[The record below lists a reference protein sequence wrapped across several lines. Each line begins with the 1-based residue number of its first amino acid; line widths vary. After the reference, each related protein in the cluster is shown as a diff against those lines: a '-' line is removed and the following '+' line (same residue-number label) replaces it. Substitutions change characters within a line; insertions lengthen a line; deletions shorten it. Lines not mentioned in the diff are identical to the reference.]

1 MEKVITMLIEVPED
15 VYERI
20 AKNVKSPIVFPKQV
34 GEEIIAEVRRSF
46 LQTDKNLQK

>member
-1 MEKVITMLIEVPED
+1 MKTILIDVPDD

-46 LQTDKNLQK
+46 LQTDKNQTK